1 MSGNFGI
8 GLGAFLNG
16 VTGGMQ
22 VMNQLQDSKDR
33 RVEATDRKRLRDIQF
48 KQLEQ
53 DATDRQ
59 DLRDTTRASADAA
72 RSARQAD
79 ITGLIDVGSST
90 SADGSSTVPT
100 YSVGGKSYATQEEAT
115 AAADKQV
122 GSFMDYYMKTSVPK
136 MQEHWLKTGQ
146 VDKAQALGKWM
157 EDENVKK
164 GAKAW
169 AGAVRSFQTGDR
181 EGFKNNLM
189 AAYNQQG
196 YFDDGMT
203 ATKIDDVK
211 NDKGQLTGYAITFR
225 DASGKETTQN
235 YDGDDVARL
244 GLNALSPTEVL
255 SYGMDQLKQAN
266 SARADLAKEGRG
278 FQRDISKL
286 GIQQQNT
293 LEAQTNASQLRSA
306 EEAEKRRSGGD
317 STKVRDANAIAGA
330 LKARGYDDKY
340 ISSIYPKLLGVERGA
355 KSDTDRLDGYIST
368 MARSDLDGSFTG
380 LPVSQQVQKARE
392 VMAEVDKAAG
402 GTQAPAGAPAAST
415 PVQSGKGVPFWD
427 SKTNTLIYR

>member
-1 MSGNFGI
+1 MANFGI
-8 GLGAFLNG
+8 GIGAFMEGYMKGAAFKQQMDDN
-16 VTGGMQ
+16 
-22 VMNQLQDSKDR
+22 K
-33 RVEATDRKRLRDIQF
+33 DRKRLRDMQF

-53 DATDRQ
+53 DVNDKQ
-59 DLRDTTRASADAA
+59 ELRDTMRSSADAA
-72 RSARQAD
+72 RSARQSD
-79 ITGLIDVGSST
+79 ISSLVNVGSQPSP
-90 SADGSSTVPT
+90 DGSSTVPT
-100 YSVGGKSYATQEEAT
+100 YSVGGKSYNTHDEAT
-115 AAADKQV
+115 AAAEKQT

-136 MQEHWLKTGQ
+136 MQEYWAKTGQ
-146 VDKAQALGKWM
+146 LDKAQALGKWM

-181 EGFKNNLM
+181 EGFKTNLM

-203 ATKIDDVK
+203 ATKIDDLK

-225 DASGKETTQN
+225 DANGKETTQN

-266 SARADLAKEGRG
+266 AARADLAKEGRA
-278 FQRDISKL
+278 FQRDVTKL

-293 LEAQTNASQLRSA
+293 LESQANQSQLRQA
-306 EEAEKRRSGGD
+306 EEAEKRRTGGD
-317 STKVRDANAIAGA
+317 STKVKDANAIAGA

-340 ISSIYPKLLGVERGA
+340 ISSIYPQLLGVERGS
-355 KSDTDRLDGYIST
+355 KSTTDRLDGYIAALSK
-368 MARSDLDGSFTG
+368 SDLDFAE
-380 LPVSQQVQKARE
+380 LPVSQQVAKAQE
-392 VMAEVDKAAG
+392 MMAEVDKARG
-402 GTQAPAGAPAAST
+402 GETATPGSAPADST

-427 SKTNTLIYR
+427 SKTQTLIYR

>member
-1 MSGNFGI
+1 MSANFGI

-16 VTGGMQ
+16 AASGAQ
-22 VMNQLQDSKDR
+22 LMNQIQVAKDR
-33 RVEATDRKRLRDIQF
+33 RVDSADRKRLRDIQF
-48 KQLEQ
+48 RQLEQ
-53 DATDRQ
+53 DATDKQ
-59 DLRDTTRASADAA
+59 ELRDATRASADAA

-79 ITGLIDVGSST
+79 INGLINVGSAPS
-90 SADGSSTVPT
+90 SDGSSTVPT
-100 YSVGGKSYATQEEAT
+100 YSVGGKSYASQEEAT

-181 EGFKNNLM
+181 EGFKTNLM
-189 AAYNQQG
+189 AAYNQAG

-266 SARADLAKEGRG
+266 AARADLAKEGRG
-278 FQRDISKL
+278 FQRDITKL

-306 EEAEKRRSGGD
+306 EEAEKQRAGGN
-317 STKVRDANAIAGA
+317 SPKVRDANAIVGA
-330 LKARGYDDKY
+330 LKSRGYDDKY
-340 ISSIYPKLLGVERGA
+340 IDSIYPKLLGVERSS
-355 KSDTDRLDGYIST
+355 KSDTDRLDGYIAA
-368 MARSDLDGSFTG
+368 MARNDLDFAEM
-380 LPVSQQVQKARE
+380 PVSQQVQKARE
-392 VMAEVDKAAG
+392 MMAEVDKVPG
-402 GTQAPAGAPAAST
+402 GEQSPAGAPAAST

-427 SKTNTLIYR
+427 SKTQKLIYR

>member
-1 MSGNFGI
+1 MANFGI
-8 GLGAFLNG
+8 GLGAFMNG
-16 VTGGMQ
+16 LTGGMQ
-22 VMNQLQDSKDR
+22 AYNQMQESK
-33 RVEATDRKRLRDIQF
+33 DRKRLRDIQF

-53 DATDRQ
+53 DATDKQ
-59 DLRDTTRASADAA
+59 ELRDTMRSGADAA
-72 RSARQAD
+72 RTARQAD
-79 ITGLIDVGSST
+79 IAGMVKPGETVGP
-90 SADGSSTVPT
+90 DGVATPSF
-100 YSVGGKSYATQEEAT
+100 SVGGKTYKTQEEAT

-122 GSFMDYYMKTSVPK
+122 GSFMDYYLKTSVPK
-136 MQEHWLKTGQ
+136 MQEYWMKNGQ
-146 VDKAQALGKWM
+146 IDKAQALTKWM

-169 AGAVRSFQTGDR
+169 AGAVRAFQTGDR
-181 EGFKNNLM
+181 EGFKTNLM

-225 DASGKETTQN
+225 DANGKETTQN

-266 SARADLAKEGRG
+266 AARADLAKEQRG
-278 FQRDISKL
+278 FQRDVTKL

-293 LEAQTNASQLRSA
+293 LESQANQSQLRQA
-306 EEAEKRRSGGD
+306 EEAEKRRNGGD
-317 STKVRDANAIAGA
+317 STKVKDANAIAGA
-330 LKARGYDDKY
+330 LKTRGYDEKY
-340 ISSIYPKLLGVERGA
+340 INSVYPQLLGVERGS
-355 KSDTDRLDGYIST
+355 KSTTDRLDGYI
-368 MARSDLDGSFTG
+368 AALAKSDLDFAA
-380 LPVSQQVQKARE
+380 LPVSQQVAKAQE
-392 VMAEVDKAAG
+392 MMAEVDKARG
-402 GTQAPAGAPAAST
+402 GETATPGSAPADST

-427 SKTNTLIYR
+427 SKTQTLIYR

>member
-1 MSGNFGI
+1 MANFGI
-8 GLGAFLNG
+8 GVGAFMDGYMKGASFKQQMDDN
-16 VTGGMQ
+16 
-22 VMNQLQDSKDR
+22 KDK
-33 RVEATDRKRLRDIQF
+33 KRLRDMQF

-53 DATDRQ
+53 DVTDKQ
-59 DLRDTTRASADAA
+59 DLRNSLRSSADAA
-72 RSARQAD
+72 RTARNSD
-79 ITGLIDVGSST
+79 ISGLINVGAQP
-90 SADGSSTVPT
+90 SADGKTTVPT
-100 YSVGGKSYATQEEAT
+100 YTVGGQNYKTQEEAT

-122 GSFMDYYMKTSVPK
+122 GSFMEYYMKNSVPK
-136 MQEHWLKTGQ
+136 MQEHWMKTGEI
-146 VDKAQALGKWM
+146 DKAQALSKWM

-169 AGAVRSFQTGDR
+169 AGAVRSFQVGDR
-181 EGFKNNLM
+181 EGFKKNLM

-196 YFDDGMT
+196 YFDDGRT

-235 YDGDDVARL
+235 YDGEDVAKL
-244 GLNALSPTEVL
+244 GINALSPTEVL

-266 SARADLAKEGRG
+266 AARAAGAKEDRA
-278 FQRDISKL
+278 FTRDVQKL

-293 LEAQTNASQLRSA
+293 LEGQANQSQLRMA
-306 EEAEKRRSGGD
+306 EEAEKRRTGGD

-340 ISSIYPKLLGVERGA
+340 ISAIYPQLLGVERGS
-355 KSDTDRLDGYIST
+355 KSTTDRLDGYIDT
-368 MARSDLDGSFTG
+368 MAKNDLDGTFKD
-380 LPVSQQVQKARE
+380 LPVADQVKKARE
-392 VMAEVDKAAG
+392 VMAEVDKVRG
-402 GTQAPAGAPAAST
+402 GETATPGSAPADAT

-427 SKTNTLIYR
+427 SKTQTLIYR